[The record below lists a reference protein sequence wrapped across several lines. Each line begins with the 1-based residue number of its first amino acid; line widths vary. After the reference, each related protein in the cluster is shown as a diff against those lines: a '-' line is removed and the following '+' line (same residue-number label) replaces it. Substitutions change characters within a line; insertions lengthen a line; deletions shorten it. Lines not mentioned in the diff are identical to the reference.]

1 MKFTKSQ
8 IKEIIKEEYQKLT
21 EKKNEFVA
29 RNNGTD
35 IFIHHNSDE
44 KENQKMYD
52 ALTSFC
58 KKFNAK
64 KIEITF

>member
-1 MKFTKSQ
+1 MKNDQWK
-8 IKEIIKEEYQKLT
+8 KLLHENKLN
-21 EKKNEFVA
+21 EKKNEYVA
-29 RNNGTD
+29 RNNKTD

-58 KKFNAK
+58 KKFGAK
-64 KIEITF
+64 KIDITF